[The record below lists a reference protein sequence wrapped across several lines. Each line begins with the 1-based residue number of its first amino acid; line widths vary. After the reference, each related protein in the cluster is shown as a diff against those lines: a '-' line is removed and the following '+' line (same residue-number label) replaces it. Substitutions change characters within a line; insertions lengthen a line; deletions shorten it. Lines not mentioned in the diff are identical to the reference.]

1 MKIGF
6 KRLLTIALIVLLISG
21 LAVAAVAV
29 GKRSDLVP
37 GGDAYGSY
45 YNNEARRAAEKSITI
60 DSKNIRLKYV
70 RTENLKEKAAARRA
84 DNYGTYDVYVD
95 DAETEYLYLLNS
107 DIYCGFKM
115 AEVGEATAK
124 SEAIAEET
132 ALNISEEFL
141 MANRGN
147 YTEYELMSCQYSE
160 LAGYYDIQ
168 YYLPINGYK
177 SDDIIRLW
185 VNAEGEVTSFS
196 EFNYKRYENIEID
209 AAKYAKAESKIDRS
223 IAGLARDSDI
233 EVADTYVSL
242 DDSGKLILTKV
253 VDVKAAGNSVVTVQ
267 TETYVE
273 RIR

>member
-95 DAETEYLYLLNS
+95 DVETEYLYLLNS